1 MEEAIAELVDEM
13 KMENSAKHGIMGK
26 FMAFEIKVW
35 LNSHFSNFSKGDR
48 RNDSFSKRQDSRPR
62 NFNRSR
68 RYDSDNNFATIEEGD
83 EYNTGTKAW
92 GKSAWGGQDNSGG
105 DPWASQEKSNDP
117 SQNKS
122 SDPWSNQD
130 KSNDPWGSDNKDKSN
145 DIWGNDNKGK
155 SSDPW
160 GNNSNKDKSSD
171 PWKNQEKQSDSF
183 GTSENQQKD
192 WTSNDWDGKADKSG
206 SANWDDSNGNSKG
219 FDSGF
224 SPDNNDGKYSSKR
237 TDRPEVTEE
246 GMYICI
252 LH

>member
-130 KSNDPWGSDNKDKSN
+130 KSNDPWGSDKKDKSN
-145 DIWGNDNKGK
+145 DIWGNDNKG
-155 SSDPW
+155 
-160 GNNSNKDKSSD
+160 KSSD